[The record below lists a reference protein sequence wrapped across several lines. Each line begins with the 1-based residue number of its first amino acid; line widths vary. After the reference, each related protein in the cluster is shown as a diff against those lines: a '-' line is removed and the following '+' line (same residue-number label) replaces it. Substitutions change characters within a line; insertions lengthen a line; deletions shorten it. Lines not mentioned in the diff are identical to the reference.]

1 MSTTTKS
8 VKTEK
13 PSEYYRNILL
23 SNIKHD
29 LTNPIN
35 AILGYA
41 ELIMDYI
48 QDSDNQQLKADINNI
63 HASGTLILEKINAIF
78 TQDRKHENDNIGE
91 LISNPQLQFSIRT
104 PLSAIIGLTELMQE
118 DIPLISSEY
127 REDIQACSK
136 KINHAGKELSQV
148 TTDLIKF
155 SNLSVDELLAC
166 YKPDIYSKEASQ
178 RLFDFDPVISIPA
191 QTGKILIVD
200 DDSSNLELLEQIL
213 LKSNHKILCADTGE
227 SALKILHEEQSN
239 VDLILLD
246 LIMPGMNGI
255 ELLEKIKLDQH
266 YQNIPINHK

>member
-8 VKTEK
+8 VKTEN
-13 PSEYYRNILL
+13 SSDYYRKILL

-41 ELIMDYI
+41 ELIMDYM
-48 QDSDNQQLKADINNI
+48 QDSNNQKLKADIKNI
-63 HASGTLILEKINAIF
+63 HASGTLILKNINAIF
-78 TQDRKHENDNIGE
+78 TQGRKHENDNIGE

-136 KINHAGKELSQV
+136 KINHAGKQLSQV

-155 SNLSVDELLAC
+155 SNFF
-166 YKPDIYSKEASQ
+166 I
-178 RLFDFDPVISIPA
+178 
-191 QTGKILIVD
+191 
-200 DDSSNLELLEQIL
+200 
-213 LKSNHKILCADTGE
+213 
-227 SALKILHEEQSN
+227 
-239 VDLILLD
+239 
-246 LIMPGMNGI
+246 
-255 ELLEKIKLDQH
+255 
-266 YQNIPINHK
+266 